1 MPTNITADKIIGRQ
15 MYAKRIVDGY
25 NLPDK
30 PNRVIKTYTA
40 GQLIGNVYSWVE
52 KSDGL
57 YWVFYSG
64 TSNVPVYIKHVI
76 GAIEVPDLPQIIEEI
91 NRKKEQEQI
100 DRLGPVNYY
109 IKKYLPWIVGAI
121 AVSFILPA
129 IRKK

>member
-1 MPTNITADKIIGRQ
+1 MPQNINADKIIGHQ
-15 MYAKRIVDGY
+15 LYAKRIVAGY

-30 PNRVIKTYTA
+30 PNRVIRTYTA

-57 YWVFYSG
+57 YWVIYSG
-64 TSNVPVYIKHVI
+64 NVPVYIKHQT
-76 GAIEVPDLPQIIEEI
+76 GTIEVPDLPQIIEEI

-100 DRLGPVNYY
+100 DKLGPVNYY

-129 IRKK
+129 LRKK

>member
-15 MYAKRIVDGY
+15 MYAKRSVDGY

-40 GQLIGNVYSWVE
+40 GQLIGNVYSWSE

-57 YWVFYSG
+57 YWLFYSN
-64 TSNVPVYIKHVI
+64 NVPIYIKHQT
-76 GAIEVPDLPQIIEEI
+76 GYLEVPDLPQIIDQI
-91 NRKKEQEQI
+91 NRKKEQDEI

-121 AVSFILPA
+121 AVSFILPV